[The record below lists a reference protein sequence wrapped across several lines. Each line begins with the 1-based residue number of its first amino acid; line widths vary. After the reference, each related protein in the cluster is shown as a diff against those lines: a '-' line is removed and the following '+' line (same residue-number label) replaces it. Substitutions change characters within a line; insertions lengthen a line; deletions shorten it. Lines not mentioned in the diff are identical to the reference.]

1 MDLTKPNLPRAYT
14 NQQAES
20 MKSLADNI
28 YGYYTHEKK
37 SMVHATLIG
46 TMWMQFK
53 TYWSGKKNQY
63 LAQGGVK
70 L

>member
-1 MDLTKPNLPRAYT
+1 
-14 NQQAES
+14 